1 MAIAEAEGLR
11 QQLTDLRA
19 GLAAA
24 QAEAAAA
31 RADAVAAQKVC
42 QQYICMSKSRS
53 RTVPPMTCCTGISR
67 RTWVRERGCIGHWT
81 LCKGLHA

>member
-1 MAIAEAEGLR
+1 MAPQMTGEASVAMAEAEGLR

-42 QQYICMSKSRS
+42 QQYICIRADH
-53 RTVPPMTCCTGISR
+53 P
-67 RTWVRERGCIGHWT
+67 
-81 LCKGLHA
+81 LYLA